1 MGEGSGN
8 DKGKVDFLEIE
19 FIWLHKLENIDQTD
33 MVHTTTSENVPGC
46 MYVLQ
51 LSAARA
57 AAISDCTACNST
69 PRKTIRKS
77 DQ

>member
-1 MGEGSGN
+1 MGEGSLN
-8 DKGKVDFLEIE
+8 DKRKVDFLEIE

-33 MVHTTTSENVPGC
+33 MVHTTTSENIPGC

-69 PRKTIRKS
+69 PRKTIRNS